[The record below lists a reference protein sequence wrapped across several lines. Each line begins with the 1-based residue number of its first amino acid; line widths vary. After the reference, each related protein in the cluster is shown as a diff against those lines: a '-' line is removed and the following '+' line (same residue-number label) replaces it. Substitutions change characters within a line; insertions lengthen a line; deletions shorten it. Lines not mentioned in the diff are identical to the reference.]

1 MTAIQYLDKKNKP
14 EPDIQ
19 EQVHDRKQMGPEH
32 IMEKEL
38 ILNDE

>member
-14 EPDIQ
+14 EPYIQ
-19 EQVHDRKQMGPEH
+19 AQIQNRKEMGPEH